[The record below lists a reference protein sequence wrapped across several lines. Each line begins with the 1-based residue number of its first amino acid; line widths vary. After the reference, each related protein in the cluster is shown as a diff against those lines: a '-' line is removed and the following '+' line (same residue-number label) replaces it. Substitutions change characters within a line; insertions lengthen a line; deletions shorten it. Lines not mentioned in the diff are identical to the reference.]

1 MAKQKTDDLIRL
13 IHSLT
18 KAEKRHFRLFVQ
30 RRQSSEEMLFLR
42 LFDYLDKHEEYREAA
57 VLKKLPDIKKSQ
69 LPNLKAHLYGQL
81 LTSLRL
87 LHKNSNDDI
96 LLREMIDYARV
107 LYNKGLYRPSLN
119 YLEKVKH
126 RAQKL
131 NYQAIALESIEFE
144 KLIESQYVTQSIQ
157 GRAGELSS
165 QSQVLN
171 QVIEK
176 ANLFSSLSLQMY
188 ALFLKSGFARNAADY
203 EKVQDFFEAHKPAV
217 GFLELDFWGKIYYC
231 QSHVWLYYI
240 GQQFSACYRHVYT
253 WVQLFED
260 DPSMK
265 IHHPALYLKGLH
277 NLLGTLF
284 NTLDYNRFCAQLN
297 RLEQFPQQVGGVM
310 DNNVE
315 GLFQLYRYLHRI
327 DKHYL
332 EGSYEDGLQLVPEL
346 ARAIEQETYNWDDHR
361 IMVLNYRIGC
371 LYFAVGDND
380 NSIHYLNRIINQKN
394 PDYRADIQCFARIL
408 SLIAHFE
415 LGNARLLEYQ
425 IKSVYRFLLQMED
438 LHQVQKEIFGFLRR
452 TPSMRRDML
461 LGEFKRLHD
470 KLLPLASD
478 PFERRSF
485 MYLDILSWLES
496 KLQHRPL
503 SAIVQEKFLERT
515 QSVKQ

>member
-13 IHSLT
+13 IRSLT

-30 RRQSSEEMLFLR
+30 RNQSSEELLFLR
-42 LFDYLDKHEEYREAA
+42 LFDYLDKHEEYREDA
-57 VLKKLPDIKKSQ
+57 VLKKLPGIKKSQ

-87 LHKNSNDDI
+87 LSKNSNDDI

-107 LYNKGLYRPSLN
+107 LYNKGLYRPSLHF
-119 YLEKVKH
+119 LDKVKH
-126 RAQKL
+126 RARKL
-131 NYQAIALESIEFE
+131 NYQAIALEAIEFE
-144 KLIESQYVTQSIQ
+144 KLIESQYVTQSIH
-157 GRAGELSS
+157 GRAGQLSS
-165 QSQVLN
+165 QSEALN
-171 QVIEK
+171 RMIET
-176 ANLFSSLSLQMY
+176 ANHYSNLSLQMY
-188 ALFLKSGFARNAADY
+188 ALFLKSGFARNAEDY
-203 EKVQDFFEAHKPAV
+203 EKVAAFFQQHKPDAAYE
-217 GFLELDFWGKIYYC
+217 ELDFWGKIYYC
-231 QSHVWLYYI
+231 QSFVWLYYI
-240 GQQFSACYRHVYT
+240 GQQFAACYRHVYT

-284 NTLDYNRFCAQLN
+284 NTLDYDRFCVQLE
-297 RLEQFPQQVGGVM
+297 RLEQFPAQVGGVM

-315 GLFQLYRYLHRI
+315 GLYHLYRYLHRI

-332 EGSYEDGLQLVPEL
+332 EGSYDEGVKLAPEL
-346 ARAIEQETYNWDDHR
+346 TRYIAEETYHWDEHR

-371 LYFAVGDND
+371 LYFAVGDYD
-380 NSIHYLNRIINQKN
+380 HSIEYLNRIINQKN

-408 SLIAHFE
+408 CLISHFE

-438 LHQVQKEIFGFLRR
+438 LHQVQREIFGFLRR
-452 TPSMRRDML
+452 TPSMRREML
-461 LGEFKRLHD
+461 LGEFQRLHE
-470 KLLPLASD
+470 KLLPLSAD

-496 KLQHRPL
+496 KLQQRPL
-503 SAIVQEKFLERT
+503 SAIVQEKFLARH
-515 QSVKQ
+515 QAILP